1 MSISKL
7 TTAFLVCLSLLSA
20 FTAAGSAQKASPT
33 PRQEKLLNGLKVHVW
48 NVPGAE
54 KVSLRLRIHSGSA
67 FDPQGKEGVMKIL
80 SQSFFQNNEAETF
93 FADELGGS
101 LEIISNYDY
110 IQINAEARASEFL
123 SMLETV
129 SQAVLNPDLSKE
141 SAEKLKAALAKSLDE
156 ADNDPAYVADRSVA
170 KRLFGTF
177 PYGRPVMGDSASLQ
191 KIDFADLRFARE
203 RLLTSDNATLSI
215 QGVDPSLAFRAV
227 RRYFGSW
234 LKSDKSV
241 PSTFRQP
248 DAPDAEVARVE
259 MPGIT
264 GSEVRYAVRGFA
276 RSNKEFAAAEVY
288 ERLLQARFQEAV
300 TKNGGSNAVVSHEE
314 HILPGAFVFKYSS
327 PGTGQAALPVSSVTS
342 IWTSP
347 VTEAELSQARSQTLS
362 AMAKRNTAD
371 LWLDVDTFKLKSA
384 AEESKAFQDL
394 TLADLKAVAERLA
407 REPLAAV
414 IVTAPA
420 PAGPAN

>member
-1 MSISKL
+1 MNISKL
-7 TTAFLVCLSLLSA
+7 TSALLISFFFLSA
-20 FTAAGSAQKASPT
+20 FALFGNAQKASST
-33 PRQEKLLNGLKVHVW
+33 PRQEKLLNGLRVHVW

-67 FDPQGKEGVMKIL
+67 FDPQGKEGVMKLL
-80 SQSFFQNNEAETF
+80 SESFFPNNEGETY

-110 IQINAEARASEFL
+110 IQINAEAKASEFL
-123 SMLETV
+123 PLLETV

-141 SAEKLKAALAKSLDE
+141 ATEKLKAALAKVVDE
-156 ADNDPAYVADRSVA
+156 ADNDPAYVADRSAA

-177 PYGRPVMGDSASLQ
+177 PYGRPMMGDAASIQ

-215 QGVDPSLAFRAV
+215 QGVEPSLAFRAV

-248 DAPDAEVARVE
+248 DAPLAELARVE
-259 MPGIT
+259 LPGVK
-264 GSEVRYAVRGFA
+264 GSEVRYSVRGVA
-276 RSNKEFAAAEVY
+276 RSSKEFAAAEVY

-300 TKNGGSNAVVSHEE
+300 TKSGGSNASVAHDG
-314 HILPGAFVFKYSS
+314 HILPGAFVFKYSTQ
-327 PGTGQAALPVSSVTS
+327 GTALPATTITS
-342 IWTSP
+342 LWATP
-347 VTEAELSQARSQTLS
+347 VTESEFSQAKSQALAS
-362 AMAKRNTAD
+362 AGKREISD
-371 LWLDVDTFKLKSA
+371 LWLDVDTYRLTSA
-384 AEESKAFQDL
+384 ADELKAFQNVS
-394 TLADLKAVAERLA
+394 LADVNSLA
-407 REPLAAV
+407 ARISREPLAAV
-414 IVTAPA
+414 LVTAPA
-420 PAGPAN
+420 SASPVN